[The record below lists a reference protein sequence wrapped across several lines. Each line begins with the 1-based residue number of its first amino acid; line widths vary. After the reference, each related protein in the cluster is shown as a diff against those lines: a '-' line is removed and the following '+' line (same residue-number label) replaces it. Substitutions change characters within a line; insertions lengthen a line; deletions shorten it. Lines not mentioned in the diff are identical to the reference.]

1 MRSAECGAQSE
12 RPVLFAMNELWIDGC
27 HGRLVRPCSFG
38 RRDGMII
45 LPAIDL
51 LGGHCVRLKQ
61 GKYDQ
66 VTDYGNDPAAVA
78 RKFMDAGAEW
88 LHVVNLDGARQ
99 GALGSSVTVFKGK
112 LTRKTL
118 LSGPPEVNDDA
129 MKSIIKAVGRHMKI
143 EMGGGIRTTEDVE
156 RVLNIGVDR
165 VIVGTRAIQEPKWLV
180 EVSERFPDRI
190 ALGLDAQGKML
201 AVQGWT
207 KAARELQTWQDLG
220 DISLEE
226 WARHKLQQL
235 LVAEAK
241 PAAIIYTDTTR
252 DGMMT
257 GPNFEA
263 TTAMVNA
270 ASPFP
275 VIASGGVT
283 TVEDVRRVKAVGAAG
298 AIIGRALYEGTL
310 TIEAALEAARE
321 V

>member
-1 MRSAECGAQSE
+1 
-12 RPVLFAMNELWIDGC
+12 
-27 HGRLVRPCSFG
+27 
-38 RRDGMII
+38 
-45 LPAIDL
+45 
-51 LGGHCVRLKQ
+51 
-61 GKYDQ
+61 
-66 VTDYGNDPAAVA
+66 
-78 RKFMDAGAEW
+78 
-88 LHVVNLDGARQ
+88 
-99 GALGSSVTVFKGK
+99 
-112 LTRKTL
+112 
-118 LSGPPEVNDDA
+118 
-129 MKSIIKAVGRHMKI
+129 MKI